1 MTHLI
6 QIFLFNKKEAQQCH
20 IQKLN
25 SWSVLL
31 DLHQGIM
38 TNEHEYV
45 TKMSQN
51 LQWEAYELSSL

>member
-6 QIFLFNKKEAQQCH
+6 QFFLLNKKEVQQCH

-25 SWSVLL
+25 SWSVLFG
-31 DLHQGIM
+31 LHQSIE
-38 TNEHEYV
+38 TNQHGYV

-51 LQWEAYELSSL
+51 LQWESYEDISL